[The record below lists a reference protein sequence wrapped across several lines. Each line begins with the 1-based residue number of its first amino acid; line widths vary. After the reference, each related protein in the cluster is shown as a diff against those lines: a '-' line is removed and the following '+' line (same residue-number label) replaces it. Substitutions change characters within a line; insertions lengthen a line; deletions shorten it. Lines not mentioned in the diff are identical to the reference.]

1 MSVKISKVNKT
12 TCGYFV
18 WQTNLVTLYLYLKN
32 KTSSHVFLVVLISS
46 D

>member
-18 WQTNLVTLYLYLKN
+18 WKTNLVTLYLYLRN
-32 KTSSHVFLVVLISS
+32 KTSSHLFLTVLNLS